1 MSITNEDNA
10 PGVAGTAPATR
21 GGIRRAFLLTLLVLV
36 ALAIWVLIYSRLSWF
51 AEWYTYDKLLY
62 PRPASSN
69 LAALKDCCPT
79 DAMLAQQ
86 GTTYV
91 RQGRGIVFLLFQL
104 PHTFML
110 LSLVVF
116 LMGIVRSFFTPERT
130 RRLLAGRRGAV
141 TIALGAALGV
151 VTPFC
156 SCSALPLFI
165 GFLTAGVPLGA
176 TFAFLTSAPLVNE
189 FALSMLFEQYG
200 LTLAGIY
207 LAIGLTIAIL
217 TGWLISRLRM
227 ERFLEDWVR
236 QAAIDQQETPAERIT
251 WEGRI
256 YAGWHAVREIMGRV
270 WIFILA
276 GIIIGAVIHCYVT
289 QQQIVA
295 LLGAKNWWSV
305 PLATLVGVPIYSN
318 PAGILPV
325 MEALRGKGIP
335 QGTLLAFMMGVIA
348 LSLPEFLILRRVMKL
363 RLILLFFGIVAAGI
377 MLVGFACNMWVK

>member
-1 MSITNEDNA
+1 MIITNEDDA
-10 PGVAGTAPATR
+10 PAVAGTAPAAR
-21 GGIRRAFLLTLLVLV
+21 GGIRRAILLTLLILI
-36 ALAIWVLIYSRLSWF
+36 ALALWVLIYSRLSWF

-62 PRPASSN
+62 PRPTDGNPAM
-69 LAALKDCCPT
+69 LKQCCPT
-79 DAMLAQQ
+79 DAMLAEQ

-130 RRLLAGRRGAV
+130 RGLLAGRRGSLI
-141 TIALGAALGV
+141 IALGAALGV
-151 VTPFC
+151 LTPFC

-165 GFLTAGVPLGA
+165 GFITAGVPLGA
-176 TFAFLTSAPLVNE
+176 TFAFLASAPLVNE
-189 FALSMLFEQYG
+189 FALFMLFEQYG
-200 LTLAGIY
+200 LTIAAIY
-207 LAIGLTIAIL
+207 LAIGLTIAVL

-236 QAAIDQQETPAERIT
+236 QAAVDQQEAPAERIT

-256 YAGWHAVREIMGRV
+256 YAGLHAAREIIGRV
-270 WIFILA
+270 WIYILI
-276 GIIIGAVIHCYVT
+276 GIIIGAFIHCYVT

-305 PLATLVGVPIYSN
+305 PLATVVGVPIYSN

-348 LSLPEFLILRRVMKL
+348 LSLPEFLILRRVMKP

-377 MLVGFACNMWVK
+377 LIVGYAFNLIVK